1 MITLLYILSSKHR
14 GRKIVGIR
22 GAKICGYVC
31 SIGIADNEL
40 HDKEEEIEKLTRK
53 KEGEL

>member
-1 MITLLYILSSKHR
+1 MLLIYTIY
-14 GRKIVGIR
+14 
-22 GAKICGYVC
+22 GYVC